1 MKLKLYLV
9 VQEGCAPCVYV
20 KRQLERVENWEK
32 YVTIVD
38 VRKDIEF
45 ANRFQISGTPSL
57 VGVKNSGEAKVFGG
71 AKEMTKSF
79 WVQLFESLDD
89 SGLVE

>member
-9 VQEGCAPCVYV
+9 IQEGCAPCVYV

-38 VRKDIEF
+38 AREDLEF
-45 ANRFQISGTPSL
+45 VKRFQISGTPSL
-57 VGVKNSGEAKVFGG
+57 VGVKQSGEAKVFSGT
-71 AKEMTKSF
+71 KEMTKSF
-79 WVQLFESLDD
+79 WVKLFESLDNSD
-89 SGLVE
+89 LVE